1 MLVLSRKAGE
11 SLVIGQGILG
21 EGVQVTVV
29 AVQGNRVRLGITAP
43 AEVSIRRQEIVL
55 DLPEGVTIEAPSTLT
70 GSQSLS
76 SSRAVE
82 LV

>member
-11 SLVIGQGILG
+11 SLVIGQGIFG

-29 AVQGNRVRLGITAP
+29 AIQGNRVRLGITAP

-55 DLPEGVTIEAPSTLT
+55 DLPEGMTIE
-70 GSQSLS
+70 GSDFASNDKSQ
-76 SSRAVE
+76 RTPE